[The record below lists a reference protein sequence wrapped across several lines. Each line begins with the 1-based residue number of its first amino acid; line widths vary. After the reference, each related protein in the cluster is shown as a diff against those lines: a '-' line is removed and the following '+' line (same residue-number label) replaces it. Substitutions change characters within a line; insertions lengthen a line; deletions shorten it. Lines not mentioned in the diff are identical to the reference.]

1 MPTRFWMLRHAVVE
15 QNARLFLYGTMDV
28 RLCPEQLA
36 AQGSVYATI
45 AARLPRPAAW
55 VVTPLRR
62 TQDTAAALFAA
73 GYPRQTPRVV
83 PELVEQDLGAWQGL
97 VHAALPARLATR
109 AHPFWPLAGTERPP
123 GGESMQD
130 VIARVGPAMEAL
142 AREHPGGEV
151 VVVAHGGA
159 IRAAV
164 AHAMGVAA
172 DPVLHLAV
180 QNLSLTRLERHETAW
195 RVVSL
200 NELPDE
206 AEPYA
211 AAG

>member
-1 MPTRFWMLRHAVVE
+1 MTEPTRFWLLRHALVE

-28 RLCPEQLA
+28 PLCPEQLVA
-36 AQGSVYATI
+36 EGWLYGAI

-62 TQDTAAALFAA
+62 TRETAEALFAA
-73 GYPRQTPRVV
+73 GYPRQTPDVV
-83 PELVEQDLGAWQGL
+83 PALMEQDLGDWQGL
-97 VHAALPARLATR
+97 PHAALPARLANP
-109 AHPFWPLAGTERPP
+109 AHPFWPLAGDERPP

-130 VIARVGPAMEAL
+130 VIARVGPAMERL
-142 AREHPGGEV
+142 ARAHPGGDV

-180 QNLSLTRLERHETAW
+180 QNLSLTRLERHATAW
-195 RVVSL
+195 RVVGL
-200 NELPDE
+200 NELPD
-206 AEPYA
+206 PA
-211 AAG
+211 ADT